1 MNKTDDK
8 HLGSEGAIIL
18 VIDDEPAVLT
28 LTGAILEG
36 AGFRVR
42 LATDGASAL
51 AAVAQ
56 DGPPDLVV
64 TDLTMPG
71 MGGAEVAERLVARCP
86 DLPILFVS
94 GYSSDDVGLELG
106 VGPKRFILQKPYT
119 AQELVDKI
127 ADILSREGGGQRSTR
142 RS

>member
-1 MNKTDDK
+1 MVKRDA
-8 HLGSEGAIIL
+8 AIIL

-36 AGFRVR
+36 EGFRVR

-51 AAVAQ
+51 ASVAQ
-56 DGPPDLVV
+56 FGPPDLVV

-71 MGGAEVAERLVARCP
+71 MGGAEVAKRLVARCP

-94 GYSSDDVGLELG
+94 GYSSEDVRLEVG
-106 VGPKRFILQKPYT
+106 VGSNHFILQKPYT
-119 AQELVDKI
+119 AQDLFEKI
-127 ADILSREGGGQRSTR
+127 AGILSPKEGGQKSTR